1 VTFMPH
7 LFYLCGR
14 TDRKLGELRI
24 WSGRSAVESNP
35 GLLVRSVSAYKFLVG
50 TRRKESTLK
59 TGVNMGAVLLD
70 GRERGLGGVA
80 DWSQWFRTGPSG
92 SFIKWR

>member
-14 TDRKLGELRI
+14 TDRRLGELRS

-35 GLLVRSVSAYKFLVG
+35 TLMVRSVSAYKFLIG
-50 TRRKESTLK
+50 TWSKESTSK
-59 TGVNMGAVLLD
+59 TGVNMEAILLD

-80 DWSQWFRTGPSG
+80 DWSQVVQNWAE
-92 SFIKWR
+92 WRLC